1 MNNSGLEM
9 NARSQTS
16 RAKGLR
22 LERPRRMRPGYAFV
36 FPTISS
42 PPEAQRA
49 FETSWKATMM
59 ALRRAPASS
68 TSASVIRFA
77 MLRF

>member
-1 MNNSGLEM
+1 
-9 NARSQTS
+9 
-16 RAKGLR
+16 
-22 LERPRRMRPGYAFV
+22 MRPGYAFV